1 MNTRPAENVTTQVIL
16 IYYVTVMRHEIWIV
30 MDRRI
35 LSSSFTDKVKPD
47 SLLIYI
53 VFQIL
58 NYIIEIFQE

>member
-16 IYYVTVMRHEIWIV
+16 IYVTVMRHEIWIV

-35 LSSSFTDKVKPD
+35 LSSSFPDKVKPD